1 MARTTG
7 AILMASGRV
16 PKTLRI
22 RMNPI
27 VRGWRRAI
35 VAALEGMDIAGPR
48 DWQVYWQFF
57 HRIQGD
63 VVYLVRSE

>member
-1 MARTTG
+1 
-7 AILMASGRV
+7 
-16 PKTLRI
+16 
-22 RMNPI
+22 MNPI